1 MRAHE
6 IITENIDNVDGWGA
20 VPFNQEIDYRGL
32 RVMMRPSVF
41 LSLAASLSNPQSVG
55 NIQKHL
61 QSGGTIGAPFL
72 TVSIPDEWSEG
83 DFSTPAQIIGHDGR
97 NRMIALRN
105 INGDEPV
112 EVHVFPQGLRRRHLT
127 DDMIKTLNRGARKEE
142 SSGVVA
148 GPLFAK
154 ILK

>member
-32 RVMMRPSVF
+32 RTMMRPSVF
-41 LSLAASLSNPQSVG
+41 LTLAANLSDPQSADD
-55 NIQKHL
+55 IQKHL
-61 QSGGTIGAPFL
+61 QSGGAIGAPLL

-83 DFSTPAQIIGHDGR
+83 DFSTPAQIVSHDGR
-97 NRMIALRN
+97 NRMLALMK

-112 EVHVFPQGLRRRHLT
+112 EVHLFPQRLRRRHLT
-127 DDMIKTLNRGARKEE
+127 DDIIKALNERMRKEE
-142 SSGVVA
+142 SSVIVT

-154 ILK
+154 CK